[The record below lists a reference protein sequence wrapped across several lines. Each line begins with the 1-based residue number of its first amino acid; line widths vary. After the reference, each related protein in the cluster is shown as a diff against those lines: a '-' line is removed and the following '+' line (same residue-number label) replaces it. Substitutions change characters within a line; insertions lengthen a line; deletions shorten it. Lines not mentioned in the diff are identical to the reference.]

1 MAGKAVCMVT
11 NNPKA
16 YAAHKDNPFVDVD
29 YFENGSYEDVV
40 TRVRDR
46 VFSGWHLLTHPQ
58 ASNLRPCQCPF
69 KTILISD
76 KIKANPFQTDIEYVT
91 NMMESFQKHMEGKA
105 APVWTEKVL
114 PDFMTVDLDIV
125 ESALNSCALKQKMLS
140 ANDYEEII

>member
-16 YAAHKDNPFVDVD
+16 FEAYKDSPFVDVD
-29 YFENGSYEDVV
+29 YFEGGSYEDVV

-46 VFSGWHLLTHPQ
+46 VFGGWHLLTHPQ
-58 ASNLRPCQCPF
+58 ASNLRPCQSPF

-76 KIKANPFQTDIEYVT
+76 KIAPNPFQLDIEYVT
-91 NMMESFQKHMEGKA
+91 NMMESFQKHMQGKEP
-105 APVWTEKVL
+105 PVWSERIL
-114 PDFMTVDLDIV
+114 PDFMTVDLDVV

-140 ANDYEEII
+140 AR